1 VRYLLGRF
9 ASILPVLL
17 GVSVL
22 VFLMVRLIPGD
33 PAKNL
38 AGERATAEMLEA
50 IRAEHGLDKP
60 LPAQYAIF
68 LGNLVQGDLGTSV
81 HTYEPV
87 SHELARRFPATMEL
101 AFSAILLAALVGVPL
116 GILASLKP
124 NSLVDAGSM
133 GTALVGVSVPVFC
146 LGYLLIILVGD
157 YLPYSGRM
165 DEDVLREFQ
174 PRTSFY
180 VLEAALRFN
189 GTALWDAL
197 EHLCLPALALSS
209 VPLAVVARI
218 TRSSMLE
225 VLGQDYVRTAK
236 AKGLSHKRVVLKHA
250 LRNALIP
257 IVTVL
262 GVQTGYLLGG
272 AVLTETV
279 FSWPGLGQYVVLAI
293 GERDYPVIQG
303 GVLLFATTFVLVNL
317 FVDLAY
323 AKLDPRVQLG
333 DES

>member
-257 IVTVL
+257 ILTVIGLQVTNVL
-262 GVQTGYLLGG
+262 GA
-272 AVLTETV
+272 AVIIETV
-279 FSWPGLGQYVVLAI
+279 FAWPGLGEQIVLATI
-293 GERDYPVIQG
+293 RRDYPTLQF
-303 GVLLFATTFVLVNL
+303 GVLGFAAVVVTVNL
-317 FVDLAY
+317 AVDLLY
-323 AKLDPRVQLG
+323 SVVDPRVRVG
-333 DES
+333 G

>member
-1 VRYLLGRF
+1 MRYLLGRF

-87 SHELARRFPATMEL
+87 STELARRFPATMEL
-101 AFSAILLAALVGVPL
+101 AFTAILLATLVGVPL

-124 NSLVDAGSM
+124 GSFVDAGSM

-146 LGYLLIILVGD
+146 LGYLLIIAVGD
-157 YLPYSGRM
+157 YMPYSGRM
-165 DEDVLREFQ
+165 DEDILREFQ

-180 VLEAALRFN
+180 VLEAAVRFN

-197 EHLCLPALALSS
+197 KHLCLPALALSS

>member
-1 VRYLLGRF
+1 MRYLLGRF